1 MRATSRCWI
10 AVINN
15 PEETL
20 APWEWPGFKYGVWQ
34 LEMGESG
41 TVHYQCYFSFDE
53 PLRRAGVSKLAGL
66 EHAYIAK
73 RRGTKEEALIYNSKV
88 EGRLEDTCWYPSEEF
103 VRHCCAGGAPGAR
116 NDLVEL
122 ATMVKAS
129 LTDQAIAE
137 HRPVMIIKYHRGI
150 QALRTAH
157 FTRGRE
163 ADEID
168 SVVYVGPTGTG
179 KSRRLRQECP
189 PGPDWFWVTKGKWFD
204 GYQGEPG
211 LVFDEFRASWMSHSD
226 LLSLVDVY
234 PKRVEFKGGLFQMHA
249 TRFRFSTNVHPAD
262 WYAARPGCPPWED
275 DPLRRRLRRIVPME
289 QVYVGPEVAIF
300 DEATH
305 LIRRPRDGQPPL
317 RQDDEGVL
325 RWNGR
330 DFE

>member
-1 MRATSRCWI
+1 MRASSRDWI
-10 AVINN
+10 VVVNN
-15 PEETL
+15 PTETL
-20 APWEWPGFKYGVWQ
+20 APWEWPELKYAVWQ
-34 LEMGESG
+34 LEQGEEG
-41 TVHYQCYFSFDE
+41 TVHYQCYFSFKE
-53 PLRRAGVSKLAGL
+53 PLRRVAVSKLEGL
-66 EHAYIAK
+66 EHAYIDK
-73 RRGTKEEALIYNSKV
+73 RRGTKQDAMEYCSKRD
-88 EGRLEDTCWYPSEEF
+88 ETALEDTLWWPSKEA
-103 VRHCCAGGAPGAR
+103 VQRLCSQGPGKR

-122 ATMVKAS
+122 ATMVKAGLS
-129 LTDQAIAE
+129 DHVISDY
-137 HRPVMIIKYHRGI
+137 RPTYVIKHQRGI
-150 QALRTAH
+150 QHLRTAW
-157 FTRGRE
+157 FTEGRS

-262 WYAARPGCPPWED
+262 WYAARPQCPPWLE
-275 DPLRRRLRRIVPME
+275 DPLRRRLRRIIPME
-289 QVYVGPEVAIF
+289 EVYQGPEIMIV
-300 DEATH
+300 DEAAH
-305 LIRRPRDGQPPL
+305 LIRRPPDGQAPL
-317 RQDDEGVL
+317 RQDAEGVL
-325 RWNGR
+325 QWNGR